1 MDHLLI
7 PKLLCISFY
16 LFLLPSMVKILS
28 YFYFIPHFL
37 IILNWLYLYL
47 TVHIYLFLPSI
58 GYRFYFILIT
68 VKSLFKFHSMNIP
81 IW

>member
-1 MDHLLI
+1 MDHHLI

-16 LFLLPSMVKILS
+16 FFLLPSMVRILS

-47 TVHIYLFLPSI
+47 TVHLYYLTCFSPPLAWPVYSSN

-68 VKSLFKFHSMNIP
+68 DNYE
-81 IW
+81 